1 MTPVPTER
9 LGALSEIR
17 SGITFPL
24 HLQGRT
30 HGDIP
35 FAKVADISRAA
46 RRNLHLS
53 TTEYA
58 ISADDLHTLRT
69 ECFPERTI
77 AFAKIG
83 ESIRQNFRT
92 LTARPML
99 LDNNSMGI
107 ICNPTKVT
115 PEYLV
120 HFLRTV
126 DFYVLAGK
134 TSVPALRKSTLER
147 IPVPLPPLAEQRRIA
162 AILDKADALR
172 RKRQEAIALTEQL
185 LRSTFLEMFG
195 DPVTNPKRWP
205 TRPLGDLI
213 TDGPTNGLY
222 RPASDYGSGTPII
235 RIDAIQ
241 KGQIQE
247 IDTLKR
253 LRIPDELIAKFSL
266 TEGDLLVNRVNSPD
280 LLGKIALIPALAE
293 ATVYESNMMRFRVNQ
308 TTILPEYLTTLWQTP
323 FLSTQIARRR
333 KDASN
338 QSSINQGDVQSFEV
352 HIPPIDLQRA
362 FRSVVRRL
370 SHHERLSSAALTDA
384 DALFNSLT
392 HRAFTG
398 QL

>member
-1 MTPVPTER
+1 MTLPTHPIRDTVDPVLTWRPGSTPT
-9 LGALSEIR
+9 IR
-17 SGITFPL
+17 YIDIGSIDRVRRRVTFPSE
-24 HLQGRT
+24 T
-30 HGDIP
+30 DAESAP
-35 FAKVADISRAA
+35 SRAKYILEA
-46 RRNLHLS
+46 DDILVSLVRPNLNAVASVTTELRGAIGSSGFAVLRPRKGVLDSRYLFHWVCTENFVQEMVRLS
-53 TTEYA
+53 TGATYPA
-58 ISADDLHTLRT
+58 
-69 ECFPERTI
+69 
-77 AFAKIG
+77 
-83 ESIRQNFRT
+83 
-92 LTARPML
+92 
-99 LDNNSMGI
+99 
-107 ICNPTKVT
+107 VT
-115 PEYLV
+115 S
-120 HFLRTV
+120 
-126 DFYVLAGK
+126 DQVL
-134 TSVPALRKSTLER
+134 SSEL
-147 IPVPLPPLAEQRRIA
+147 PLPPLAEQRRIA

-205 TRPLGDLI
+205 TRPLGELI

-241 KGQIQE
+241 KGQVQE

-280 LLGKIALIPALAE
+280 LLGKIALISGLAE

-384 DALFNSLT
+384 DTLFNALT